1 MWLKWIFVHAFR
13 HVWCSVWVTCNFSL
27 SPLGRNC
34 EGKGLKER
42 RCGSKAQRSEGETSH
57 SRPCNLVLL
66 PSPLSLLSNAL
77 LIIHMVILSPITPLI
92 YKKEIIL
99 KIPPTQIIRLST
111 YMIYKKFNRSETEMW
126 PLHTCNQYHVKST
139 KYTLYK

>member
-1 MWLKWIFVHAFR
+1 MVFRLGHLQLLAFAVR
-13 HVWCSVWVTCNFSL
+13 AKLRRQRVERAKMRQQSAKIRRRNFAL
-27 SPLGRNC
+27 SPLQ
-34 EGKGLKER
+34 L
-42 RCGSKAQRSEGETSH
+42 STFA
-57 SRPCNLVLL
+57 
-66 PSPLSLLSNAL
+66 SPLSLLSNAL
-77 LIIHMVILSPITPLI
+77 LIVHMVILSPIIPLI